1 MCCRTASRSFHAGAC
16 IQNGVKKSAEAKDC
30 CGRQNSVRACCQD
43 VRREWAVSRVLSWT
57 VIHLESMSPCSS
69 SDLPGSTVGHGNAS
83 LFDLAP
89 SGVYQPPNVTT
100 DAVRSYRTLSPLP
113 VATVSGDVGRD
124 LGGLLSAALSV
135 GSHPPGVTWRSAL
148 WSPDFPLH
156 QNRHSDCLAYSR
168 AVS

>member
-1 MCCRTASRSFHAGAC
+1 M
-16 IQNGVKKSAEAKDC
+16 
-30 CGRQNSVRACCQD
+30 
-43 VRREWAVSRVLSWT
+43 
-57 VIHLESMSPCSS
+57 
-69 SDLPGSTVGHGNAS
+69 GHGNAS

-148 WSPDFPLH
+148 WSPDFPLC
-156 QNRHSDCLAYSR
+156 RFDTATVWPTPGSIVALSR
-168 AVS
+168 SKCTDRCGICAA